1 MFYGTKWFYKVL
13 YFITAMSPAYFLFL
27 LQIDDKY
34 KHPFKM
40 KWNIKIA
47 TIDLNIYWWCGLLF
61 IILML
66 FILILRIL
74 LIKQYTASSTN
85 QVLPSNRKTF
95 EEDELEERN
104 GSVIS
109 FLLGNILPA
118 VLVIEGNLCVAIIIF
133 IIIQMLIYV
142 LIMKST
148 DIFPN
153 IALIIL
159 GINLCKTKDN
169 KFVFTFKSKKF
180 EDFKVYQL
188 GNPEKSKVYI
198 TMYEK

>member
-1 MFYGTKWFYKVL
+1 
-13 YFITAMSPAYFLFL
+13 
-27 LQIDDKY
+27 
-34 KHPFKM
+34 
-40 KWNIKIA
+40 
-47 TIDLNIYWWCGLLF
+47 
-61 IILML
+61 
-66 FILILRIL
+66 
-74 LIKQYTASSTN
+74 
-85 QVLPSNRKTF
+85 
-95 EEDELEERN
+95 
-104 GSVIS
+104 
-109 FLLGNILPA
+109 ILPA
-118 VLVIEGNLCVAIIIF
+118 VLIIEGNLCVAIIIF

-169 KFVFTFKSKKF
+169 KYVFTFKSKKF